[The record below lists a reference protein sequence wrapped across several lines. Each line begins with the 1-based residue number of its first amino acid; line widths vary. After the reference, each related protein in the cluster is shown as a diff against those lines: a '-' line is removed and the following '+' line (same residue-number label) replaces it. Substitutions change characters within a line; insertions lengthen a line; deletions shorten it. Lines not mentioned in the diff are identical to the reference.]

1 MTQLD
6 QHDFRAATVDAKR
19 RLESAK
25 RLQHVA
31 ARRAAERFLIG
42 DVPAADDAAGHER
55 VLAGL
60 VALEVR
66 ARFAEIEEQMAG
78 FHAEAHKL
86 EPQIAPL
93 GHRLDAL
100 HRGEVAG
107 VANYVERDQQMDAA
121 RAEMFSLEGRISRF
135 RDRVRKLAKERD
147 ELRKQHPEA
156 FYEAP

>member
-19 RLESAK
+19 RIEGAR
-25 RLQHVA
+25 RLQHLA
-31 ARRAAERFLIG
+31 ARRAAEAFLAG
-42 DVPAADDAAGHER
+42 DLPDTDDVASYER
-55 VLAGL
+55 VLTGL
-60 VALEVR
+60 TALQVR
-66 ARFAEIEEQMAG
+66 ARCAELEKQMDG
-78 FHAEAHKL
+78 YHADADKL
-86 EPQIAPL
+86 GPQIAPL

-107 VANYVERDQQMDAA
+107 IANYVERDQQMDAT
-121 RAEMFSLEGRISRF
+121 RAELASLEGRISSF
-135 RDRVRKLAKERD
+135 RDRVRELAAERD